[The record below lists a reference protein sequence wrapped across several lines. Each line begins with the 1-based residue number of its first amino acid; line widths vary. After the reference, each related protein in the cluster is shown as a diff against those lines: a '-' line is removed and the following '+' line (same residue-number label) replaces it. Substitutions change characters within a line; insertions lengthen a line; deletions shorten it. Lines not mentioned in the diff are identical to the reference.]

1 MNQTKQASNAEKRS
15 GMIWYTTQP
24 TQRNPFKK
32 KQDPDVKANYR
43 IDSVLCLVDAKNIL
57 NQLQRKVAT
66 QDGTVNEAV
75 QQLAFADSVI
85 VNKTDL
91 VSAEELAAVKEKI
104 NSVNAFAKV
113 VQSQKVS
120 GLGVPG
126 SEGQWVGCAGIG

>member
-1 MNQTKQASNAEKRS
+1 M
-15 GMIWYTTQP
+15 
-24 TQRNPFKK
+24 
-32 KQDPDVKANYR
+32 KANYR

-91 VSAEELAAVKEKI
+91 VNAEELAAVKEKI

-113 VQSQKVS
+113 VQSQKVNA
-120 GLGVPG
+120 V
-126 SEGQWVGCAGIG
+126 VCAGTG